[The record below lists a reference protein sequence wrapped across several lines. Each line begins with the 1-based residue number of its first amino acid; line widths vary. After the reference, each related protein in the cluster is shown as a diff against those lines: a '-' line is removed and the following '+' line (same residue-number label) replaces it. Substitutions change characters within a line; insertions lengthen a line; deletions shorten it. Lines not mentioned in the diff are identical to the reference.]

1 MFFLDFAVNFG
12 CVAGASI
19 CAVLLVNGVGDSTE
33 TEEGFGAACSARSDM
48 RSETLKIVLFA
59 VSLSSPTEIR
69 CMIAAALLCILLG
82 AILGVATRPLF
93 VLMQTK

>member
-12 CVAGASI
+12 CVACVSL
-19 CAVLLVNGVGDSTE
+19 CAGLLVNGVGDSTG

-59 VSLSSPTEIR
+59 VSLKSPTEIR
-69 CMIAAALLCILLG
+69 CMIAAVLVSILLD
-82 AILGVATRPLF
+82 GVTYPLF